1 MFDFG
6 IVTKWINDLLLGVM
20 PQWLATTIEC
30 ALVGVALLL
39 MYSVI
44 AIIYI
49 FYERKVCGWI
59 QCRLGPMRVGP
70 WGLLQVFADVFKI
83 LTKELIV
90 LWDTDR
96 LLFSLAPYFVVVA
109 SMLMFACLPWGN
121 GLQVIDMNIGVFF
134 IAAVSSIG
142 VLGILLAGW
151 SSNSKYTLIGAMRS
165 GAQMV
170 SYEIS
175 TGIAMMTVI
184 CLAGTIALQAL
195 WKRKPMDGLSS
206 QVISLPLSLS

>member
-59 QCRLGPMRVGP
+59 QCRHYYDDPHPDAAAHRV
-70 WGLLQVFADVFKI
+70 Q
-83 LTKELIV
+83 
-90 LWDTDR
+90 
-96 LLFSLAPYFVVVA
+96 Y
-109 SMLMFACLPWGN
+109 
-121 GLQVIDMNIGVFF
+121 
-134 IAAVSSIG
+134 
-142 VLGILLAGW
+142 
-151 SSNSKYTLIGAMRS
+151 
-165 GAQMV
+165 
-170 SYEIS
+170 
-175 TGIAMMTVI
+175 
-184 CLAGTIALQAL
+184 
-195 WKRKPMDGLSS
+195 
-206 QVISLPLSLS
+206 